1 MSVGPWC
8 HGASLARGLC
18 ATMPIMVKL
27 FAMLRRRSGMT
38 SEEFVEHWRGHH
50 GPLIAGEPT
59 LARHIVRY
67 EQHVRHLP
75 DALSGTEGVDGVAV
89 QWFRS
94 IDDFV
99 GFISE
104 PAYAELIAPDE
115 QRFLDMS
122 RVEYVITDEPT
133 VVIDGDVS
141 GGAAASR
148 AVGAAADGEVAS

>member
-8 HGASLARGLC
+8 HGASLVRGLC

-38 SEEFVEHWRGHH
+38 SEEFVEHWRDRH

-75 DALSGTEGVDGVAV
+75 DALSGTDGVDGVAV

-115 QRFLDMS
+115 QRFLDMEHLEFI
-122 RVEYVITDEPT
+122 VTEDPI
-133 VVIDGDVS
+133 VVI
-141 GGAAASR
+141 GGGPDDPV
-148 AVGAAADGEVAS
+148 AVGAESDGSAA

>member
-1 MSVGPWC
+1 
-8 HGASLARGLC
+8 
-18 ATMPIMVKL
+18 MPIMVKL

-38 SEEFVEHWRGHH
+38 SEEFVEHWRDHH

-67 EQHVRHLP
+67 EQHVRHRP
-75 DALSGTEGVDGVAV
+75 DALSGTDGVDGVAV

-122 RVEYVITDEPT
+122 LVEYVITDEPT
-133 VVIDGDVS
+133 VVIDGDV
-141 GGAAASR
+141 AP
-148 AVGAAADGEVAS
+148 